1 MKQIELRDK
10 IEKKLLPLVEKP
22 GRYIGG
28 EWHSTDKKFE
38 ETKCQMAFCFPD
50 VYEIGMSHLGLQI
63 LYGLINETTD
73 CLMERV
79 FCPWPDMV
87 TLMEKEGIPLFSL
100 ESYSPLS
107 RFPIVGFTLQYEMSY
122 TNILKMLTLGNIP
135 VTRRERE
142 GGFYPIII
150 GGGPCSVNPEPI
162 SDFFDVFLIGDGEE
176 LLPQILEAG
185 GQFLKDGY
193 ISDRVGF
200 FEAIGT
206 LDGVYIPE
214 WYEAIYDENGV
225 YQGTK
230 PVDNK
235 VKPEIKRAIVKDLN
249 KAYFPTKPVVPFVDA
264 VHDRMM
270 LEVLRGCTH
279 GCRFCQAG
287 MIYRPVREKTTETLM
302 NQAKALA
309 LNTGHDDISLTSLS
323 TADYTGVETLVC
335 QLMDD
340 FKKEKISVSL
350 PSLRVDT
357 FSVNLAKMI
366 QTVRKTGFTF
376 APEAGTQKMRDV
388 INKGV
393 TEEDLIETLTGAF
406 KAGWKRIKL
415 YFMIGLPE
423 ETDADVIG
431 IADLGKKMLQLG
443 KTLGVRGLTITISV
457 SSFVPKPFTPFQWFG
472 QNSKEEL
479 ERKQRLL
486 RENIQGRG
494 LKFNYHSAPLSIL
507 EGMLARGDRKLN
519 ALLLKLHEKD
529 CYFDSWD
536 EWFKKDAWQEALEE
550 LNIDVEAYSSHFFE
564 KEDPLYWDHI
574 NIGVAKDYLWQEYVN
589 AKKQAI
595 TRDCRKGCTGCTLC
609 NNASGLKLDLKGEY
623 HG

>member
-1 MKQIELRDK
+1 MKQNNLKNEIEN
-10 IEKKLLPLVEKP
+10 KLLPKVEKP

-28 EWHSTDKKFE
+28 EWHSTNKTFK

-50 VYEIGMSHLGLQI
+50 VYEIGMSHLGMPI
-63 LYGLINETTD
+63 LYGLVNEKTD
-73 CLMERV
+73 FLMERV
-79 FCPWPDMV
+79 FCPWPDMA
-87 TLMEKEGIPLFSL
+87 TLMVEEKIPLFSL
-100 ESYSPLS
+100 ESYTPLDQ
-107 RFPIVGFTLQYEMSY
+107 FPIVGFTLQYEMSY
-122 TNILKMLTLGNIP
+122 TNILKMLALGNIP
-135 VTRRERE
+135 VTKRERKK
-142 GGFYPIII
+142 GTYPIII
-150 GGGPCSVNPEPI
+150 GGGPCAVNPEPL
-162 SDFFDVFLIGDGEE
+162 SDFFDIFLIGDGEE
-176 LLPQILEAG
+176 LLPKVLEAG
-185 GQFLKDGY
+185 AAYLKNGF
-193 ISDRVGF
+193 IKDREAF
-200 FEAIGT
+200 FNAICH

-214 WYEAIYDENGV
+214 WYEAKYEDGR
-225 YQGTK
+225 YKGTYPIHDK
-230 PVDNK
+230 ANK
-235 VKPEIKRAIVKDLN
+235 KIRKAIVKNLDQ
-249 KAYFPTKPVVPFVDA
+249 AYFPTKPVVPFVDA
-264 VHDRMM
+264 IHDRMM

-287 MIYRPVREKTTETLM
+287 MIYRPVREKSTETLM
-302 NQAKALA
+302 DQAHQLA
-309 LNTGHDDISLTSLS
+309 LNTGYDDISLTSLS
-323 TADYTGVETLVC
+323 TADYTGVEPLVS

-393 TEEDLIETLTGAF
+393 TEEDLIETVTGAF

-431 IADLGKKMLQLG
+431 IADLGKKILALG
-443 KTLGVRGLTITISV
+443 KSLGIRGLTITISV

-472 QNSKEEL
+472 QNSQSEL

-486 RENIQGRG
+486 REHIQGKG
-494 LKFNYHSAPLSIL
+494 LKFNYHSAPTSVL
-507 EGMLARGDRKLN
+507 EGMLARGDRRLN
-519 ALLLKLHEKD
+519 GLLLKLHEKD

-536 EWFKKDAWQEALEE
+536 EWFKEDAWNEALNETG
-550 LNIDVEAYSSHFFE
+550 IHVTDYSEHFFT
-564 KEDPLYWDHI
+564 KEEPLYWDNI
-574 NIGVAKDYLWQEYVN
+574 NIGVAKAYLWKEYEN
-589 AKKQAI
+589 AKKEAI

-609 NNASGLKLDLKGEY
+609 NEGDGLKLDLKGAY